1 MSVKAQGFKSMSH
14 LNSKGFVIKATLDAD
29 KFVFETS
36 AFLVELHHRIFAV
49 FGEYGATLL

>member
-1 MSVKAQGFKSMSH
+1 MFQIDMSH
-14 LNSKGFVIKATLDAD
+14 LDSEGFVIEATLDTD

-49 FGEYGATLL
+49 FGENGATLL